1 MKLKEIIT
9 RYEMYEEIKEFQVL
23 IIRLRTIVKKL
34 ENLVMN
40 KNKIQV
46 NQLILSRILLYK
58 LRLNI

>member
-23 IIRLRTIVKKL
+23 IIRLRTIIKKL